1 MLRRLISRFAA
12 PRMLAAV
19 LFSSLVLPYSVGCYE
34 KEDAP
39 LGRSW
44 FDPTELGRYPE
55 NTLVVP
61 IVKNLDAVAEGP
73 DKTFVNARD
82 VTSDDLVYT
91 AVDSVIVPND
101 IIQVTITGLFGPG
114 IESVRPAQK
123 VSSSG
128 KISLPYINQVKVA
141 GLTEAQA
148 EEAIRAAYRDS
159 GMMADAPVTVTTLQS
174 QGQTFSING
183 AVARPGRYLIETE
196 DFRIMNA
203 LVVSGNVTSEL
214 GIDYIYVIRNKS
226 SNPSPAQPA
235 PNAQPAPVPGANDPL
250 SPGSALPSDQQP
262 RRVSYLA
269 QGMPAEP
276 APSTPAAAEPEAP
289 AEPATSAAPNT
300 EGRTVIIDGKEVPM
314 GEQASEPSKP
324 SEPSEPASEP
334 VKDQPA
340 EPGTFEF
347 QAPQEPSDREV
358 IRIPNE
364 ALKRGE
370 LKYNIVIRPGDFVFV
385 PSPVIGEY
393 YMGGHVNRPGA
404 YSLTARTIRLTD
416 AVLAAGG
423 LDPVAWPDRC
433 SIRRKISGDRAIIV
447 RVNLQRVVDGLD
459 PDIYLRPDDQV
470 MVGTNAI
477 APFLAVFRNA
487 FRMTYGFGLIYDKN
501 FADDNNN

>member
-1 MLRRLISRFAA
+1 MRRLISRLAA
-12 PRMLAAV
+12 PRTLAAV
-19 LFSSLVLPYSVGCYE
+19 LLSVLVLPFAVGCYE

-44 FDPTELGRYPE
+44 FDQTELGRYPE

-82 VTSDDLVYT
+82 VMSDDLVY
-91 AVDSVIVPND
+91 APVDSVIVPND

-114 IESVRPAQK
+114 VESVRPAQK

-183 AVARPGRYLIETE
+183 AIARPGRYLIETE

-203 LVVSGNVTSEL
+203 LVVAGNVTSEL
-214 GIDYIYVIRNKS
+214 GIDYIYVIRNKAS
-226 SNPSPAQPA
+226 SPAPAQPVAPDAQPA
-235 PNAQPAPVPGANDPL
+235 PKPGADDPL
-250 SPGSALPSDQQP
+250 NPGSALPADQQP
-262 RRVSYLA
+262 RRVSYLV
-269 QGMPAEP
+269 QDIPAEP
-276 APSTPAAAEPEAP
+276 APSTPAPADPSAP
-289 AEPATSAAPNT
+289 AAPGT

-314 GEQASEPSKP
+314 GEQP
-324 SEPSEPASEP
+324 SEPVAPATEPAKE
-334 VKDQPA
+334 QPA
-340 EPGTFEF
+340 DDKAFEF
-347 QAPQEPSDREV
+347 QSPQEPSDREV
-358 IRIPNE
+358 IRIPND

-370 LKYNIVIRPGDFVFV
+370 LKYNIVIRPGDFVYV

-416 AVLAAGG
+416 AVIAAGG

-447 RVNLQRVVDGLD
+447 RVNLQRVMDGLD

-470 MVGTNAI
+470 LVGTNAL
-477 APFLAVFRNA
+477 APFLAAFRNA
-487 FRMTYGFGLIYDKN
+487 FRMTYGFGLIYDRN
-501 FADDNNN
+501 FADEDN

>member
-1 MLRRLISRFAA
+1 MLRRLISRLAA
-12 PRMLAAV
+12 PRSLAA
-19 LFSSLVLPYSVGCYE
+19 LLLSALVLPFSGGCYE

-44 FDPTELGRYPE
+44 FDPTELGRYPTAKE
-55 NTLVVP
+55 TLVVP

-73 DKTFVNARD
+73 DKMFVNARD

-101 IIQVTITGLFGPG
+101 VIQVTITGLFGPG

-128 KISLPYINQVKVA
+128 KISLPYINQVKIA

-174 QGQTFSING
+174 QGQTFSITG
-183 AVARPGRYLIETE
+183 AIARPGRYLIETE

-203 LVVSGNVTSEL
+203 LVVAGNVTSEL
-214 GIDYIYVIRNKS
+214 GIDYIYVIRNKAA
-226 SNPSPAQPA
+226 SPQPQTPQPPAPQPQPA
-235 PNAQPAPVPGANDPL
+235 PGANDPL
-250 SPGSALPSDQQP
+250 NPGSALPADQQP
-262 RRVSYLA
+262 RRVSDLV
-269 QGMPAEP
+269 QDMPAEP
-276 APSTPAAAEPEAP
+276 TPSPADSATPPTPA
-289 AEPATSAAPNT
+289 T

-314 GEQASEPSKP
+314 GEQPPMPVVPSTEPS
-324 SEPSEPASEP
+324 
-334 VKDQPA
+334 KDQPA
-340 EPGTFEF
+340 DDGAFEF
-347 QAPQEPSDREV
+347 QSPQEPSDREI
-358 IRIPNE
+358 IRIPND

-370 LKYNIVIRPGDFVFV
+370 LKYNIVVRPGDFIFV

-416 AVLAAGG
+416 AVIAAGG

-433 SIRRKISGDRAIIV
+433 SIRRKIPGDRAIIV
-447 RVNLQRVVDGLD
+447 RVNLQRVMDGLD

-470 MVGTNAI
+470 LVGTNAV
-477 APFLAVFRNA
+477 APFLAAFRNA
-487 FRMTYGFGLIYDKN
+487 FRMTYGFGFIYDQN
-501 FADDNNN
+501 FADDDN

>member
-1 MLRRLISRFAA
+1 MLRWLISRLAA
-12 PRMLAAV
+12 PRTLAAIV
-19 LFSSLVLPYSVGCYE
+19 LCGLVSPFSVGCYRN
-34 KEDAP
+34 EDAP

-44 FDPTELGRYPE
+44 FDPTELGRFPE

-73 DKTFVNARD
+73 DKMFVNARD
-82 VTSDDLVYT
+82 VRADDLVY
-91 AVDSVIVPND
+91 APVDSVIVPND

-114 IESVRPAQK
+114 VESVRPAQK

-183 AVARPGRYLIETE
+183 AIARPGRYLIETE
-196 DFRIMNA
+196 DFRLMNA
-203 LVVSGNVTSEL
+203 LVVAGNVTSEL
-214 GIDYIYVIRNKS
+214 GIDYIFVIRNKAAT
-226 SNPSPAQPA
+226 PQTPAAEPPAAQP
-235 PNAQPAPVPGANDPL
+235 QPVPGANDPL
-250 SPGSALPSDQQP
+250 NPGSALPTDQQP
-262 RRVSYLA
+262 RRVSYLV
-269 QGMPAEP
+269 QDMPAEP
-276 APSTPAAAEPEAP
+276 AP
-289 AEPATSAAPNT
+289 AEPATPGT

-314 GEQASEPSKP
+314 GEPPAAPEAPAT
-324 SEPSEPASEP
+324 EPATEQPKAEEP
-334 VKDQPA
+334 
-340 EPGTFEF
+340 FEF
-347 QAPQEPSDREV
+347 QSPQEPTDREI
-358 IRIPNE
+358 IRVPND

-416 AVLAAGG
+416 AVIAAGG

-433 SIRRKISGDRAIIV
+433 SIRRKIGGDRAIIV
-447 RVNLQRVVDGLD
+447 RVNLQRVMDGLD
-459 PDIYLRPDDQV
+459 PDIYLHPDDQV
-470 MVGTNAI
+470 LVGTNAV
-477 APFLAVFRNA
+477 APFLAAFRNA
-487 FRMTYGFGLIYDKN
+487 FRMTYGFGFIYDQN
-501 FADDNNN
+501 FADENN